1 MTGTSSAVAVAPV
14 SRCLLVQQYRP
25 GLHLSRAEYW
35 CYIADMAFEYLSG
48 DPALDLV
55 NTVDWTSSGPA
66 YERLETGEDLVRW
79 AHGAGVLPAT
89 VSERLR
95 RAVGR
100 HPREA
105 SGAVEEARAA
115 RLVLRDLFAAVAEGE
130 PHGGPLES
138 FNRLLADALGH
149 QFVTPAGSR
158 GAPAFRW
165 TWEELEDHPR
175 AVLRPV
181 LWSAANL
188 LVSTEVDRIRI
199 CGGEDCGWMYVDRSR
214 NGLRRWCQMR
224 TCGTREKSR
233 RRREG
238 LTA

>member
-1 MTGTSSAVAVAPV
+1 MT
-14 SRCLLVQQYRP
+14 
-25 GLHLSRAEYW
+25 
-35 CYIADMAFEYLSG
+35 FEYLSG

-55 NTVDWTSSGPA
+55 NTVDWTSLGPA
-66 YERLETGEDLVRW
+66 NERLETGDDLLRW
-79 AHGAGVLPAT
+79 AKGAGVIPGPAADA
-89 VSERLR
+89 LR
-95 RAVGR
+95 RAAGR

-105 SGAVEEARAA
+105 SRALEDARAA
-115 RLVLRDLFAAVAEGE
+115 RLVLRDLFAGLAEGE
-130 PHGGPLES
+130 PYDAPLER

-149 QFVTPAGSR
+149 QLVTAGPSR
-158 GAPAFRW
+158 GGPAFRW
-165 TWEELEDHPR
+165 EWRGLDEHPS

-188 LVSTEVDRIRI
+188 LVSLEVDRIRI

>member
-1 MTGTSSAVAVAPV
+1 MS
-14 SRCLLVQQYRP
+14 
-25 GLHLSRAEYW
+25 
-35 CYIADMAFEYLSG
+35 FEYLSG

-55 NTVDWTSSGPA
+55 NTVDWAASGLA
-66 YERLETGEDLVRW
+66 AERLETAQDLVGW
-79 AHGAGVLPAT
+79 AQGAGVLPAAAA
-89 VSERLR
+89 ERLR
-95 RAVGR
+95 RAVVR

-105 SGAVEEARAA
+105 SRAVEEARAA
-115 RLVLRDLFAAVAEGE
+115 RLVLHDLFAAIAKGE
-130 PHGGPLES
+130 RHDQAIER
-138 FNRLLADALGH
+138 FNRLLAGALGH
-149 QFVTPAGSR
+149 QLVAPQLSGR

-165 TWEELEDHPR
+165 EWHGLDEHPG
-175 AVLRPV
+175 AVLYPV
-181 LWSAANL
+181 LWSAASL
-188 LVSTEVDRIRI
+188 LVSPEVDRIRI

>member
-1 MTGTSSAVAVAPV
+1 MCS
-14 SRCLLVQQYRP
+14 LLVQDYRRA
-25 GLHLSRAEYW
+25 LHLSRAQYW
-35 CYIADMAFEYLSG
+35 CYPVTTSFEYLSG

-55 NTVDWTSSGPA
+55 NTVDWTSSGLA
-66 YERLETGEDLVRW
+66 DERLGTGDDLVRW
-79 AHGAGVLPAT
+79 GRGAGVLSAAEA
-89 VSERLR
+89 ERLR
-95 RAVGR
+95 RAVIR

-105 SGAVEEARAA
+105 TRAVEEARAA
-115 RLVLRDLFAAVAEGE
+115 RLVLRDLFAAVAQGE
-130 PHGGPLES
+130 PYDEPLER
-138 FNRLLADALGH
+138 FNQLLADALGH
-149 QFVTPAGSR
+149 QLVTPGPGR
-158 GAPAFRW
+158 GAPSFRW
-165 TWEELEDHPR
+165 EWRGLEGHPG

-181 LWSAANL
+181 LWAAASL
-188 LVSTEVDRIRI
+188 LVSPEADRIRI